1 MSLISTFRTLF
12 EVNPWKTIYFNLH
25 YFPMK
30 TAIRMPF
37 FIYWRSELY
46 KLNGKI
52 VIDAPVRTGMIKF
65 GAHGLGTQDLFY
77 SRTMIQLYGT
87 VVVKGKACIG
97 RGSKIS
103 VGREA
108 RLTFGENF
116 MITGDSQIICHKE
129 ITFGNDCLLSWD
141 ILMMDTDFH
150 HVLDTRGYKTNMPK
164 PISIGNHVWIG
175 CKTVILKGVSLA
187 DDTIVS
193 ANSTITRSFEEPNCI
208 IGGHAQTAAVLRH
221 SVCWEK

>member
-1 MSLISTFRTLF
+1 MSLISIFRTLF

-46 KLNGKI
+46 KLKGKI

-108 RLTFGENF
+108 RLTLGENF

-150 HVLDTRGYKTNMPK
+150 HVLDTSGYKTNIPK
-164 PISIGNHVWIG
+164 PINVGNHVWIG
-175 CKTVILKGVSLA
+175 ENAIVLKGV
-187 DDTIVS
+187 TIGDGAV
-193 ANSTITRSFEEPNCI
+193 
-208 IGGHAQTAAVLRH
+208 IGAGSVVTKNIPAYCVAVGNPAR
-221 SVCWEK
+221 VIRENIAWEK